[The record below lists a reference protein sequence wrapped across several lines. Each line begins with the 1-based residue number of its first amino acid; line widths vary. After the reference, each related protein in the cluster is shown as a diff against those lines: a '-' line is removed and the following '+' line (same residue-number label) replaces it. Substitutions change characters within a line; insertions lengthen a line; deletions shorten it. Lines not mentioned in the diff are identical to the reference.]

1 MMNEN
6 TENMYI
12 HFFRTQE
19 NENEKIGNDLDIF
32 FLYIRKYFYTNI
44 NNNHSRTQSTQ
55 KSNTNT
61 TNLTQNH
68 VRYMRFSFVNR
79 NMAHKEH
86 LTHIHKHTA
95 DNL

>member
-32 FLYIRKYFYTNI
+32 FYILENIFTQTSITTTHAHNPRKN
-44 NNNHSRTQSTQ
+44 RTQTQ
-55 KSNTNT
+55 
-61 TNLTQNH
+61 Q
-68 VRYMRFSFVNR
+68 
-79 NMAHKEH
+79 
-86 LTHIHKHTA
+86 I
-95 DNL
+95 